1 MANDQHEVPEVG
13 KIYAALAAV
22 KEEINSTGVSKS
34 EHNKQQNFYYRGID
48 GAMNAFSGPFAR
60 AKVLP
65 TSTYEIIS
73 NTIIET
79 RAGGSLRHVI
89 LQGVF
94 TYLSLEDGSTIT
106 VGPFFGEATDVLD
119 KAFTKAQSVAYRN
132 SLFLTFSVP
141 LGPEADPEHG
151 GEEELGVGDTGVE
164 PVSRQQADGPVEIDV
179 TASQGKVLDVKL
191 AAAGKDRAW
200 LLETFGGVGKHNIND
215 AMKHIERAKA

>member
-1 MANDQHEVPEVG
+1 MSEHESPGVG
-13 KIYAALAAV
+13 KIYAALSAV
-22 KEEINSTGVSKS
+22 KDEINSVGVSKS
-34 EHNKQQNFYYRGID
+34 QYNEKQSFHYRGID
-48 GAMNAFSGPFAR
+48 DAMNAFSGPFAR

-65 TSTYEIIS
+65 TSTYEIVS
-73 NTIIET
+73 NQIIET
-79 RAGGSLRHVI
+79 RGGGAMRHVI

-132 SLFLTFSVP
+132 ALFLTFSVP
-141 LGPEADPEHG
+141 LGPEADPEHFS
-151 GEEELGVGDTGVE
+151 GEGIDIGETGVE
-164 PVSRQQADGPVEIDV
+164 PVQARNDAPAEIDV